1 MTTDK
6 TPRRW
11 LNVRILAS
19 NLAPNSIICKK
30 TAAPARP
37 TTYPQ
42 ATSIWLAPP
51 CNKRSFETTNSRLAC
66 KRLRISRTTLVVET
80 RTRRSKTL
88 GSLRS
93 HECKQLLKSLITC
106 LIEIVGMRHKMDSQ
120 LSQAMVVIGRTRLL
134 GLSLGNYLM
143 KIRSLTSKRLKPAL
157 TQRNSRSASR
167 ELGRR
172 KSWLWEGATLDRLLK
187 IKRIPQKMIRQS
199 YLKMIKNKYRSKD
212 LSSQIKILNWTRL
225 VRKATTYPCKGL
237 LNHRRNLRDCI
248 ARPKRTK
255 LTF

>member
-1 MTTDK
+1 
-6 TPRRW
+6 
-11 LNVRILAS
+11 
-19 NLAPNSIICKK
+19 
-30 TAAPARP
+30 
-37 TTYPQ
+37 
-42 ATSIWLAPP
+42 
-51 CNKRSFETTNSRLAC
+51 
-66 KRLRISRTTLVVET
+66 
-80 RTRRSKTL
+80 
-88 GSLRS
+88 
-93 HECKQLLKSLITC
+93 
-106 LIEIVGMRHKMDSQ
+106 MDSQ

-212 LSSQIKILNWTRL
+212 LSSQIKILN
-225 VRKATTYPCKGL
+225 
-237 LNHRRNLRDCI
+237 
-248 ARPKRTK
+248 
-255 LTF
+255 